1 MLRKVSEALKSWKAA
16 GENVKDKNRWRIIP
30 ASIWQTI
37 WKERYSRCFESI
49 ENDVQKVK
57 LNCILL
63 LCFWCNKVYS
73 NDTVSVIDVLD
84 SI

>member
-1 MLRKVSEALKSWKAA
+1 MQRTETD
-16 GENVKDKNRWRIIP
+16 GELSLLVYGGLFG
-30 ASIWQTI
+30 
-37 WKERYSRCFESI
+37 KERNSRCFESI

-63 LCFWCNKVYS
+63 LCFWCNPVYS